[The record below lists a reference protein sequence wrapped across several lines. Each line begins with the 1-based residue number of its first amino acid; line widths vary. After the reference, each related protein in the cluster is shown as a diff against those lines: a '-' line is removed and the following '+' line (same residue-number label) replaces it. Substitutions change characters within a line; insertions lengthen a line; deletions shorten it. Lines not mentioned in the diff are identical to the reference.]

1 MDEILPDEVLL
12 GKAEIIER
20 CLARIEEVY
29 RGSEDKLETDFII
42 QDSILLNIQRMC
54 EASIDAAMHIV
65 RLQKLGIPKNSR
77 QAFTLIAKA
86 GVLDAQLARH
96 LEAMVG
102 FRNIAV
108 HNYTEI
114 DMGIVRSI
122 IEYRLSDLKAFSK
135 LLLMYKFPSMQEE
148 DRNV

>member
-1 MDEILPDEVLL
+1 MDEVLL
-12 GKAEIIER
+12 GKADIIER
-20 CLARIEEVY
+20 CLQRIETVY
-29 RGSEDKLETDFII
+29 LGSETELETNFTK

-65 RLQKLGIPKNSR
+65 RRHKLGIPRDSR
-77 QAFTLIAKA
+77 QAFTMLVKA
-86 GVLDAQLARH
+86 NLLDPQLGKH

-114 DMGIVRSI
+114 DMAIVRNI
-122 IEYRLSDLKAFSK
+122 LNERLVDMKTFAR
-135 LLLMYKFPSMQEE
+135 LLIKQSLPQE
-148 DRNV
+148 

>member
-1 MDEILPDEVLL
+1 MDEVLL

-20 CLARIEEVY
+20 CLQRIEAEY
-29 RGSEDKLETDFII
+29 RGSESELETNFTK

-54 EASIDAAMHIV
+54 EASIDAAMHMV
-65 RLQKLGIPKNSR
+65 RLYALGIPKDSR
-77 QAFTLIAKA
+77 QAFTMLVKA
-86 GVLDAQLARH
+86 NLLDPQLGKH

-114 DMGIVRSI
+114 NMDIVRSI
-122 IEYRLSDLKAFSK
+122 LGERLIDMKIFAQ
-135 LLLMYKFPSMQEE
+135 LLIKQSLPKE
-148 DRNV
+148 

>member
-1 MDEILPDEVLL
+1 MDEVLL
-12 GKAEIIER
+12 GKADIIER
-20 CLARIEEVY
+20 CLQRIETVY
-29 RGSEDKLETDFII
+29 LGSETELETNFTK

-65 RLQKLGIPKNSR
+65 RRHKLGIPRDSR
-77 QAFTLIAKA
+77 QAFTMLVKA
-86 GVLDAQLARH
+86 NLLDPQLGKH

-114 DMGIVRSI
+114 DMAIVRNI
-122 IEYRLSDLKAFSK
+122 LNERLVDMKTFAQ
-135 LLLMYKFPSMQEE
+135 LLIKQSLPQE
-148 DRNV
+148 

>member
-1 MDEILPDEVLL
+1 MDEVLL

-20 CLARIEEVY
+20 CLQRIETEY
-29 RGSEDKLETDFII
+29 RGSESELETNFTK

-54 EASIDAAMHIV
+54 EASIDAAMHMV
-65 RLQKLGIPKNSR
+65 RLHALGIPKDSR
-77 QAFTLIAKA
+77 QAFTMLVKA
-86 GVLDAQLARH
+86 NLLDPQLGKH

-114 DMGIVRSI
+114 NMDIVRSI
-122 IEYRLSDLKAFSK
+122 LNERLVDIQ
-135 LLLMYKFPSMQEE
+135 KFARFLIKQSLPQE
-148 DRNV
+148 

>member
-1 MDEILPDEVLL
+1 MDEVLL

-20 CLARIEEVY
+20 CLQRIETEY
-29 RGSEDKLETDFII
+29 RGSESELETNFTK

-54 EASIDAAMHIV
+54 EASIDAAMHMV
-65 RLQKLGIPKNSR
+65 RIHALGIPKDSR
-77 QAFTLIAKA
+77 QAFTMLVKA
-86 GVLDAQLARH
+86 NLLDPQLGKH

-114 DMGIVRSI
+114 NMDIVRSI
-122 IEYRLSDLKAFSK
+122 LNERLVDIQTFAQFLIKQSLPK
-135 LLLMYKFPSMQEE
+135 E
-148 DRNV
+148 

>member
-1 MDEILPDEVLL
+1 MDEVLL

-20 CLARIEEVY
+20 CLQRIETEY
-29 RGSEDKLETDFII
+29 RGSESELETNFTK

-54 EASIDAAMHIV
+54 EASIDAAMHMV
-65 RLQKLGIPKNSR
+65 RLHALGIPKDSR
-77 QAFTLIAKA
+77 QAFTMLVKA
-86 GVLDAQLARH
+86 NLLDPQLGKH

-114 DMGIVRSI
+114 NMDIVRSI
-122 IEYRLSDLKAFSK
+122 LNERLVDIQTFAKYLIKQSLPK
-135 LLLMYKFPSMQEE
+135 E
-148 DRNV
+148 

>member
-1 MDEILPDEVLL
+1 MDEVLL

-20 CLARIEEVY
+20 CLQRIETEY
-29 RGSEDKLETDFII
+29 RGSESELETNFTK

-54 EASIDAAMHIV
+54 EASIDAAMHMV
-65 RLQKLGIPKNSR
+65 RLHALGIPKDSR
-77 QAFTLIAKA
+77 QAFTMLVKA
-86 GVLDAQLARH
+86 SLLDPQLGKH

-114 DMGIVRSI
+114 NMDIVRSI
-122 IEYRLSDLKAFSK
+122 LNERLVDMKTFAR
-135 LLLMYKFPSMQEE
+135 LLIKQSLPQE
-148 DRNV
+148 

>member
-1 MDEILPDEVLL
+1 MDEVLL

-20 CLARIEEVY
+20 CLQRIETEY
-29 RGSEDKLETDFII
+29 RGSENELETNFTK

-54 EASIDAAMHIV
+54 EASIDAAMHMV
-65 RLQKLGIPKNSR
+65 RLHALGIPKDSR
-77 QAFTLIAKA
+77 QAFTMLVKA
-86 GVLDAQLARH
+86 NLLDPQLGKH

-114 DMGIVRSI
+114 NMDIVRSI
-122 IEYRLSDLKAFSK
+122 LNERLVDIQAFA
-135 LLLMYKFPSMQEE
+135 KFLIKQSLPKE
-148 DRNV
+148 

>member
-1 MDEILPDEVLL
+1 MDEVLL

-20 CLARIEEVY
+20 CLQRIETEY
-29 RGSEDKLETDFII
+29 RGSESELETNFTK

-54 EASIDAAMHIV
+54 EASIDAAMHMV
-65 RLQKLGIPKNSR
+65 RIHALGIPKDSR
-77 QAFTLIAKA
+77 QAFTMLVKA
-86 GVLDAQLARH
+86 NLLDPQLGKH

-114 DMGIVRSI
+114 NMDIVRSI
-122 IEYRLSDLKAFSK
+122 LNERLVDIQTFAQ
-135 LLLMYKFPSMQEE
+135 LLIKQSLPKE
-148 DRNV
+148 